1 MTTKLPRSESGVVEY
16 TLRGAL
22 QEMVYH
28 CRSFKS
34 VQELR
39 SAIVAAWQQLSQ
51 VFLEQISLS
60 ISEWWRRLENIVQCN
75 GEHIIH
81 VC

>member
-1 MTTKLPRSESGVVEY
+1 V
-16 TLRGAL
+16 L

-51 VFLEQISLS
+51 AFLEQS
-60 ISEWWRRLENIVQCN
+60 ISEWQRRLENVVQCN
-75 GEHIIH
+75 GKLIIH